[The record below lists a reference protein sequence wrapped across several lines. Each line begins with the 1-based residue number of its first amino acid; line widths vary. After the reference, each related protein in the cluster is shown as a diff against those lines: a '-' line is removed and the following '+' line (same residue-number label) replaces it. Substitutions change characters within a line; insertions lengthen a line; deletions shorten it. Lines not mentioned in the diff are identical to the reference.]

1 MMRTAVLCALC
12 LMLPLGS
19 AFAQLTGKIAYI
31 SGRVTFYNALD
42 IHVMDPDGSN
52 VVNLTDSGEIS
63 VDPGWTPRD
72 ISFNLS
78 WSPDGRKLAY
88 KVGRDIFSIDLE
100 SRARVNLT
108 NGDGFNKSPSWSP
121 NGAKIVFMSTIITAP
136 SGGNIFVMNAD
147 GSNRVQLTETTGID
161 GHPQWSP
168 DGSKIAF
175 HSARDGNI
183 GIYVMNADG
192 SSPRR
197 LTDDEDAD
205 MNPVWSPNGSRIA
218 FDSGPSSASRLNG
231 SNIFV
236 MNSDGSNIIQLTF
249 NESFDAVAWPTWS
262 PDGTT
267 IAYGLIVGDPGN
279 SAPDLIQVQ
288 LLDLASGE
296 VTPITNPEVIS
307 FWPAWSPGKG
317 PSGTQVEAMSW
328 GSLKVESR

>member
-1 MMRTAVLCALC
+1 
-12 LMLPLGS
+12 
-19 AFAQLTGKIAYI
+19 
-31 SGRVTFYNALD
+31 
-42 IHVMDPDGSN
+42 
-52 VVNLTDSGEIS
+52 
-63 VDPGWTPRD
+63 
-72 ISFNLS
+72 
-78 WSPDGRKLAY
+78 
-88 KVGRDIFSIDLE
+88 
-100 SRARVNLT
+100 
-108 NGDGFNKSPSWSP
+108 
-121 NGAKIVFMSTIITAP
+121 
-136 SGGNIFVMNAD
+136 
-147 GSNRVQLTETTGID
+147 
-161 GHPQWSP
+161 
-168 DGSKIAF
+168 
-175 HSARDGNI
+175 
-183 GIYVMNADG
+183 
-192 SSPRR
+192 
-197 LTDDEDAD
+197 

>member
-121 NGAKIVFMSTIITAP
+121 NGAKIVFMSTIITVVP
-136 SGGNIFVMNAD
+136 GW
-147 GSNRVQLTETTGID
+147 VQDCLPLRTRR
-161 GHPQWSP
+161 QY
-168 DGSKIAF
+168 
-175 HSARDGNI
+175 RDLR
-183 GIYVMNADG
+183 DE
-192 SSPRR
+192 RR
-197 LTDDEDAD
+197 WE
-205 MNPVWSPNGSRIA
+205 
-218 FDSGPSSASRLNG
+218 
-231 SNIFV
+231 
-236 MNSDGSNIIQLTF
+236 
-249 NESFDAVAWPTWS
+249 
-262 PDGTT
+262 
-267 IAYGLIVGDPGN
+267 
-279 SAPDLIQVQ
+279 
-288 LLDLASGE
+288 
-296 VTPITNPEVIS
+296 
-307 FWPAWSPGKG
+307 
-317 PSGTQVEAMSW
+317 
-328 GSLKVESR
+328 